1 MRRFEFVDGN
11 SSKFWMPEVQGA
23 TFIVTYGRI
32 GTAGQRKEKVF
43 PDEDAALKEY
53 NKKVAEKVREGYAE
67 VGAEAGSAAPPAP
80 APKAAAA
87 PPPALVLPRRVAP
100 ATPGPEA
107 VAAAAAALTLLQ
119 SRLKG
124 PSWKVTRLSRKA
136 RHALRA
142 LGGVDPAAHPALAA
156 PFAALMAHVVGPKA
170 EGRLPVRH
178 ALGLLSQVDVA
189 AFQRAAEMWKAAPA
203 GSVPPGVAAA
213 RTLTDPELALR
224 VTALLSERPDLR
236 DGSEDA
242 WTKRW
247 ATLKPHVE
255 AHLSGAGHS
264 LSAFVGGVDAGGDAH
279 LSKRLAR
286 LGA

>member
-23 TFIVTYGRI
+23 NFIVTYGRI
-32 GTAGQRKEKVF
+32 GTAGQRKEKAF
-43 PDEDAALKEY
+43 PDEEAALREY

-67 VGAEAGSAAPPAP
+67 VSTGEAPPAAP
-80 APKAAAA
+80 PKAAAP
-87 PPPALVLPRRVAP
+87 PPPALVLPRRVAA

-107 VAAAAAALTLLQ
+107 VTAAASALALLQ
-119 SRLKG
+119 SKLKG
-124 PSWKVTRLSRKA
+124 PSWKVTRLARKA

-142 LGGVDPAAHPALAA
+142 LGGVDPSAHPALAS
-156 PFAALMAHVVGPKA
+156 PFTALMAHVVGPKA

-178 ALGLLSQVDVA
+178 ALGLLSQVDVT
-189 AFQRAAEMWKAAPA
+189 AFQRAAEMWKSAPA
-203 GSVPPGVAAA
+203 GSVPAGVAAA
-213 RTLTDPELALR
+213 RTLNDPELALR

-247 ATLKPHVE
+247 TVLKPHVE
-255 AHLSGAGHS
+255 AHLSGAGQS
-264 LSAFVGGVDAGGDAH
+264 LAAFVGGVDAGGDAH

>member
-1 MRRFEFVDGN
+1 
-11 SSKFWMPEVQGA
+11 P
-23 TFIVTYGRI
+23 
-32 GTAGQRKEKVF
+32 
-43 PDEDAALKEY
+43 
-53 NKKVAEKVREGYAE
+53 
-67 VGAEAGSAAPPAP
+67 
-80 APKAAAA
+80 PKAAAA
-87 PPPALVLPRRVAP
+87 PPPALVLPRRVPSAS
-100 ATPGPEA
+100 PGPEA
-107 VAAAAAALTLLQ
+107 VTAAASALALLQ
-119 SRLKG
+119 SKLKG
-124 PSWKVTRLSRKA
+124 PSWKVTRLARKA

-203 GSVPPGVAAA
+203 GSVPAGLAAA
-213 RTLTDPELALR
+213 KTLNDPELALR
-224 VTALLSERPDLR
+224 VTALLAERPDLR

-247 ATLKPHVE
+247 AALKPHVE
-255 AHLSGAGHS
+255 AHLSGVGQS
-264 LSAFVGGVDAGGDAH
+264 LAAFVGGVDAGSDAH
-279 LSKRLAR
+279 LSKRLSR

>member
-32 GTAGQRKEKVF
+32 GTAGQRKEKAF
-43 PDEDAALKEY
+43 PDEEAALREY
-53 NKKVAEKVREGYAE
+53 TKKVAEKVREGYAE
-67 VGAEAGSAAPPAP
+67 VGAGEAPAAPP
-80 APKAAAA
+80 PKVAVAAA
-87 PPPALVLPRRVAP
+87 PPKLVLPRRVAP
-100 ATPGPEA
+100 AMPGPEL
-107 VAAAAAALTLLQ
+107 VSAAGAALSSLQ
-119 SRLKG
+119 ARLKG
-124 PSWKVTRLSRKA
+124 PSWKVTRLARKA

-178 ALGLLSQVDVA
+178 ALGLLSAVDVA
-189 AFQRAAEMWKAAPA
+189 AFQRATEMWKAAPA
-203 GSVPPGVAAA
+203 GSVPTGVAAA
-213 RTLTDPELALR
+213 RTLGDPELALR
-224 VTALLSERPDLR
+224 VTALLAERPDLR

-247 ATLKPHVE
+247 SVLKPHVE
-255 AHLSGAGHS
+255 AHLGGAGSS
-264 LSAFVGGVDAGGDAH
+264 LSAFIGGVDAGGDAH

>member
-11 SSKFWMPEVQGA
+11 SSKFWMPELQGT

-32 GTAGQRKEKVF
+32 GTAGQRKEKAF
-43 PDEDAALKEY
+43 PDEEAAQREY

-67 VGAEAGSAAPPAP
+67 VTSGEAPPAP
-80 APKAAAA
+80 PPKAAAA
-87 PPPALVLPRRVAP
+87 PQPPALVLPRRVAP

-107 VAAAAAALTLLQ
+107 VAAAASALALLQ
-119 SRLKG
+119 SKLKG
-124 PSWKVTRLSRKA
+124 PSWKVTRLARKA

-213 RTLTDPELALR
+213 RTLNDPELALR
-224 VTALLSERPDLR
+224 VTALLTERPDLR

-247 ATLKPHVE
+247 AALKPHVE
-255 AHLSGAGHS
+255 AHLSGVGQS
-264 LSAFVGGVDAGGDAH
+264 LAAFVGGVDASGDAH

>member
-43 PDEDAALKEY
+43 PDEEAALREY
-53 NKKVAEKVREGYAE
+53 TKKVAEKTREGYAE
-67 VGAEAGSAAPPAP
+67 VGAGEAPPAP
-80 APKAAAA
+80 PPKAAAA
-87 PPPALVLPRRVAP
+87 PPPALVLPRRVVP

-107 VAAAAAALTLLQ
+107 VAAAGSALALLQ
-119 SRLKG
+119 TRLKG
-124 PSWKVTRLSRKA
+124 PSWKVTRLARKA

-170 EGRLPVRH
+170 EGRLPLRH

-189 AFQRAAEMWKAAPA
+189 AFQRATETWKAAPQ
-203 GSVPPGVAAA
+203 GSVPPGVASA
-213 RTLTDPELALR
+213 RTLNDPELALR
-224 VTALLSERPDLR
+224 VTALLAERPELR

-242 WTKRW
+242 WAKRW
-247 ATLKPHVE
+247 SALKPHVE
-255 AHLSGAGHS
+255 AHLSGAGSS
-264 LSAFVGGVDAGGDAH
+264 LAAFVGGVQAGGDAH

>member
-32 GTAGQRKEKVF
+32 GTAGQRKEKAF
-43 PDEDAALKEY
+43 PDEEAALREY

-67 VGAEAGSAAPPAP
+67 VSTGDAPPAP
-80 APKAAAA
+80 PPKAAAP
-87 PPPALVLPRRVAP
+87 PPPALVLPRRVAA

-107 VAAAAAALTLLQ
+107 LTAAASALALLQ
-119 SRLKG
+119 SKLKG

-213 RTLTDPELALR
+213 RTLNDPELALR
-224 VTALLSERPDLR
+224 VTALLAERPDLR

-247 ATLKPHVE
+247 TVLKPHVE
-255 AHLSGAGHS
+255 AHLSGVGQS
-264 LSAFVGGVDAGGDAH
+264 LAAFVGGVDAGGDAH

>member
-1 MRRFEFVDGN
+1 
-11 SSKFWMPEVQGA
+11 
-23 TFIVTYGRI
+23 
-32 GTAGQRKEKVF
+32 
-43 PDEDAALKEY
+43 
-53 NKKVAEKVREGYAE
+53 
-67 VGAEAGSAAPPAP
+67 AAP
-80 APKAAAA
+80 
-87 PPPALVLPRRVAP
+87 PPPALVLPRRVVA

-107 VAAAAAALTLLQ
+107 VTAAASALALLQ
-119 SRLKG
+119 SKLKG

-156 PFAALMAHVVGPKA
+156 PFTALMAHVVGPKA

-203 GSVPPGVAAA
+203 GSVPAGVAAA
-213 RTLTDPELALR
+213 RTLNDPELALR

-247 ATLKPHVE
+247 TVLKPHVE
-255 AHLSGAGHS
+255 AHLSGVGQS
-264 LSAFVGGVDAGGDAH
+264 LAAFVGGVDAGGDAH

>member
-23 TFIVTYGRI
+23 NFIVTYGRI
-32 GTAGQRKEKVF
+32 GTAGQRKEKAF
-43 PDEDAALKEY
+43 PDEEAALREY

-67 VGAEAGSAAPPAP
+67 VSTGEAPPAAP
-80 APKAAAA
+80 PKAAAP

-100 ATPGPEA
+100 ASPGPEA
-107 VAAAAAALTLLQ
+107 VTAAASALALLQ
-119 SRLKG
+119 SKLKG
-124 PSWKVTRLSRKA
+124 PSWKVTRLARKA

-142 LGGVDPAAHPALAA
+142 LGGVDPSAHPALAA
-156 PFAALMAHVVGPKA
+156 PFTALMAHVVGPKA

-203 GSVPPGVAAA
+203 GSVPAGVAAA
-213 RTLTDPELALR
+213 RTLNDPELALR

-247 ATLKPHVE
+247 TVLKPHVE
-255 AHLSGAGHS
+255 AHLSGAGQS
-264 LSAFVGGVDAGGDAH
+264 LAAFVGGVDAGGDAH